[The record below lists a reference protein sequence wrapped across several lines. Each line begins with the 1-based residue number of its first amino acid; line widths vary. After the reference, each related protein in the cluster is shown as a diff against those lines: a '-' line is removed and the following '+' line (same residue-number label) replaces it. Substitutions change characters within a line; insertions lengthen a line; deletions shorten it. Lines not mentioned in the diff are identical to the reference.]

1 MQRRFCRLILMRT
14 IINLILLNTTRSM
27 KAIRIILLAA
37 ASIGLM
43 TLGACK
49 SKNAGYQ
56 NTPAV
61 APGSYIDSGK

>member
-1 MQRRFCRLILMRT
+1 
-14 IINLILLNTTRSM
+14 M